1 MRPRLLPIPIE
12 RTPAPERLA
21 TAGELDLLRQV
32 QALHARLAVLE
43 ARVLPADVLASQAET
58 GALCRRC
65 DAQRERTRRLEAR
78 VQALELYA
86 PGLAPR
92 ESEVAS

>member
-1 MRPRLLPIPIE
+1 VRPRLLPIPVP
-12 RTPAPERLA
+12 RGPQAERLA
-21 TAGELDLLRQV
+21 TAGELALLRQV
-32 QALHARLAVLE
+32 EALHARLAVLE
-43 ARVLPADVLASQAET
+43 ARTPPEDVLASQAET

-65 DAQRERTRRLEAR
+65 DAQRDRTRWLEAR

>member
-1 MRPRLLPIPIE
+1 VRPRIVPI
-12 RTPAPERLA
+12 RLA
-21 TAGELDLLRQV
+21 A
-32 QALHARLAVLE
+32 LE
-43 ARVLPADVLASQAET
+43 ARTEPADVLASQAET

-78 VQALELYA
+78 VTALELYA

>member
-1 MRPRLLPIPIE
+1 VRPRLLPIPIE

-32 QALHARLAVLE
+32 EALHARLSALE
-43 ARVLPADVLASQAET
+43 ARSLPADVLASQAET

-78 VQALELYA
+78 VLALELDL
-86 PGLAPR
+86 PGYQPR